1 MSLSETNNPLISV
14 IINCY
19 NGEKFLKKSIES
31 VINQTYSNWEIIF
44 WDNLS
49 NDNSKKI
56 VNHYTDKRI
65 KYFGA
70 KNFTKLYE
78 ARNLAIE
85 KASGEYIAFLDVD
98 DWWTNNKL
106 EIQINKIKY
115 EKLNV
120 VYSNFYRFY
129 ERSKR
134 KKIFATTNLPTGLIT
149 QSLLN
154 LYGVGILTVLIKK
167 DILKNRKF
175 NKNYEIIGDFDLII
189 DISQNL
195 QFGCIQEPLAY
206 YRIHT
211 DNLSLKKI
219 EKEKNELETWIK
231 EKKNELKSYSVD
243 VFDDKIQV
251 LRIKMDLF
259 SGKRSS
265 AMKKIFLLNNNF
277 RKLKFLISLILPIKI
292 LKILIS

>member
-98 DWWTNNKL
+98 DWWTNNKQTL
-106 EIQINKIKY
+106 TPIASQAHTEQIQPARMCLTYADY
-115 EKLNV
+115 E
-120 VYSNFYRFY
+120 
-129 ERSKR
+129 
-134 KKIFATTNLPTGLIT
+134 
-149 QSLLN
+149 
-154 LYGVGILTVLIKK
+154 
-167 DILKNRKF
+167 
-175 NKNYEIIGDFDLII
+175 
-189 DISQNL
+189 
-195 QFGCIQEPLAY
+195 
-206 YRIHT
+206 
-211 DNLSLKKI
+211 
-219 EKEKNELETWIK
+219 
-231 EKKNELKSYSVD
+231 
-243 VFDDKIQV
+243 
-251 LRIKMDLF
+251 LF
-259 SGKRSS
+259 SSIPP
-265 AMKKIFLLNNNF
+265 ADNEQLL
-277 RKLKFLISLILPIKI
+277 
-292 LKILIS
+292 